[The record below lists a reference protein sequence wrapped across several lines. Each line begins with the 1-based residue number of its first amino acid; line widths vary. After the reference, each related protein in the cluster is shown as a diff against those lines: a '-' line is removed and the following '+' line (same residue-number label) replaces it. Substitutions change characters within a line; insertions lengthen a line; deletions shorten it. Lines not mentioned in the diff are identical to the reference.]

1 MKKIFLIP
9 LMSLLT
15 CVMAWGEEVGT
26 FAELQ
31 TALAGSD
38 ATITLTGNITATAT
52 LAVTREVTLDL
63 NTHTLTFSEGA
74 FSASTGSSVT
84 ILNGTVT
91 NTNTND
97 WNTVFVEGGDLTLN
111 CNVSASRWNA
121 ICVNSGN
128 LVVNGGNII
137 GSANGIKFQGGNV
150 TINGGSISGNTGA
163 DNYWY
168 NGIYAGT
175 SAGNLTINGGT
186 ISGLWN
192 GLSLDGGV
200 TVISNA
206 TITGTNNYGIYN
218 NGSFVMVKSATI
230 SGKSIGIYDYTTFC
244 QYMIPN
250 GSVNGVA
257 FTSSLANVNTALAT
271 DGINQVYQQNA
282 LNINQASFDLQGK
295 TLNVAY
301 SITAGANMT
310 IQNGTIHAFRT
321 SANNMYGNNAVKAL
335 TISKKVVTLQDLI
348 VKASAYGTDKAP
360 ATCVTVSGSETEAS
374 LTIEDCSFIASSESG
389 DATALSA
396 SCGTYTDAS
405 GASVIV
411 NNSDFSASAGQS
423 SFGISVASGATLTFN
438 SGNIN
443 ATTTGAS
450 ATGVF
455 VQGRST
461 TAAATVPANR
471 TTTLNFNGGT
481 ISAAGYAIT
490 GNGSQTNTVINITGG
505 TIQGEWAG
513 IYHPQEGKLVI
524 KGNPIITGGNA
535 IQLCAGVGMTGSITG
550 GRFEAYGTDLRATK
564 TGDGLITDGAALSIV
579 NRNYPGGMP
588 TFAINGGTFLA
599 QHQDAILAYTW
610 DNSQPVGSKHSAWAE
625 ATSHLSIR
633 EGIFSSDPTAYVPA
647 SGYTVTELDPTP
659 TVYNHDE
666 VVYSH
671 LWQVGEESHVQSY
684 DFTAAEVEYVE
695 INATTGTVSDNMEG
709 TTYTLAEN
717 QSSKKV
723 QVAEEYTLV
732 VAEDKQLNIGTGGLV
747 LEDNAKLVVEP
758 GAVVTVGTNGIINAN
773 GTENLVLETSSEKQ
787 AALLIDPDV
796 IQNTQPLA
804 TVTIHT
810 AARQKSANP
819 YNYIW
824 EYFACPVQEITDA
837 NKPTNNFDAA
847 VQGLYAGED
856 HFITGVYTWGGNDWA
871 LVSSWKS
878 LVPFKGYQLTNNS
891 ANGGVDYTFKGNL
904 MGNGDGT
911 YEFTTNGYGYFGNSY
926 TAPIVISNFLGALDN
941 SVYER
946 TVWLYDAGAD
956 TYVSVNPLAA
966 RLGSA
971 KYKDGTSIK
980 EIRSLQAFILNKKAD
995 GAAATVN
1002 YRDAIW
1008 NNPRINSLA
1017 APAPARYAA
1026 EEMQWSNIYVAAN
1039 GKKEMVTLI
1048 EGTDFSNEFDN
1059 GADAGKYINNNS
1071 MNLYAATNDGKQ
1083 AIVATDNLENTILSF
1098 QAGDATEYTLSFENG
1113 NENYML
1119 RDNVTGAMVAIAEGG
1134 EYTFTQAAN
1143 TTNPARFEVVAIA
1156 KVPTAIENV
1165 EEAAKATGIYTL
1177 AGQYMGRDFTV
1188 LPAGVYV
1195 VNGVKVVK

>member
-1 MKKIFLIP
+1 MA
-9 LMSLLT
+9 LMCS
-15 CVMAWGEEVGT
+15 VMAWGANQAKIGEMEYATLSG
-26 FAELQ
+26 
-31 TALAGSD
+31 ALAAAQDGDEVLVLENVTWSGGYQSVKK
-38 ATITLTGNITATAT
+38 AITLNLNGYTLQSTDDETTAHTAVLTIFPGAGKSVIVKNGTIKSSSLKYTKNSAQKSKYVVWAYTGDITLQDLNVSGADYAVYNNGGANVTMEGNNVMHGQVTAFAFTKGSITIKDGVYSGSYGVQVNASASVNVTMEGGTINATQTGVLLNGNPASTFTLEGGTINAKNVGVQVTGTNSFTMNGGEINVRGENNFPYGVRNYGTTTINDGNITAITTVASYTGKTAVYVDGK
-52 LAVTREVTLDL
+52 LVAVDKTYTPW
-63 NTHTLTFSEGA
+63 A
-74 FSASTGSSVT
+74 
-84 ILNGTVT
+84 
-91 NTNTND
+91 
-97 WNTVFVEGGDLTLN
+97 
-111 CNVSASRWNA
+111 NA
-121 ICVNSGN
+121 ISGEDNSTTI
-128 LVVNGGNII
+128 VNGGYLKAAKDED
-137 GSANGIKFQGGNV
+137 GLYSSAIAV
-150 TINGGSISGNTGA
+150 
-163 DNYWY
+163 W
-168 NGIYAGT
+168 
-175 SAGNLTINGGT
+175 
-186 ISGLWN
+186 
-192 GLSLDGGV
+192 
-200 TVISNA
+200 
-206 TITGTNNYGIYN
+206 TN
-218 NGSFVMVKSATI
+218 
-230 SGKSIGIYDYTTFC
+230 
-244 QYMIPN
+244 
-250 GSVNGVA
+250 
-257 FTSSLANVNTALAT
+257 
-271 DGINQVYQQNA
+271 
-282 LNINQASFDLQGK
+282 
-295 TLNVAY
+295 
-301 SITAGANMT
+301 
-310 IQNGTIHAFRT
+310 
-321 SANNMYGNNAVKAL
+321 
-335 TISKKVVTLQDLI
+335 
-348 VKASAYGTDKAP
+348 
-360 ATCVTVSGSETEAS
+360 AS
-374 LTIEDCSFIASSESG
+374 LTI
-389 DATALSA
+389 T
-396 SCGTYTDAS
+396 
-405 GASVIV
+405 
-411 NNSDFSASAGQS
+411 N
-423 SFGISVASGATLTFN
+423 
-438 SGNIN
+438 
-443 ATTTGAS
+443 
-450 ATGVF
+450 
-455 VQGRST
+455 
-461 TAAATVPANR
+461 
-471 TTTLNFNGGT
+471 GT
-481 ISAAGYAIT
+481 IESETYGIT
-490 GNGSQTNTVINITGG
+490 GNGGYSGTSITITGG
-505 TIQGEWAG
+505 SIISNIGG
-513 IYHPQEGKLVI
+513 IYHPQGGNLVI
-524 KGNPIITGGNA
+524 KGNPVVKAQNA

-550 GRFEAYGTDLRATK
+550 GRFEAYGEDYRATK
-564 TGDGLITDGAALSIV
+564 TGDGFIPDGAALSIV
-579 NRNYPGGMP
+579 NRSYPGGMP

-610 DNSQPVGSKHSAWAE
+610 DNSQAVGAKHSTWAE

-684 DFTAAEVEYVE
+684 DFTEAEVEYVE
-695 INATTGTVSDNMEG
+695 ISSTTPSEKLENK
-709 TTYTLAEN
+709 TYTLNED

-723 QVAEEYTLV
+723 GVAENYTLV

-1165 EEAAKATGIYTL
+1165 EEAAKATGIYTIT
-1177 AGQYMGRDFTV
+1177 GQYMGRDFTV